1 MQRFSHQR
9 DLGLGAL
16 TLALLGLVAVAF
28 PGFIRPANLLAV
40 LDDTALLIALAL
52 GEMLV
57 LLTRG
62 VDLSVAANLA
72 LSGMVAALLDQAAP
86 GLGVLPVLLTALAV
100 GTLLGAFNGL
110 LVWRL
115 RIPSIVVTLGTLS
128 VYRGLV
134 FVVSGGVWVNSNQ
147 MSPGFLGFVRAEV
160 LGVTVLSWF
169 AILAACLA
177 WFALRYTAAGRDL
190 YAAGSNPS
198 AAAYAGID
206 PGRAQFLAFTASGA
220 LAGLCGYFW
229 VSRFGV
235 AYTDVASGFELQVI
249 AACVIGGVSIAGGV
263 GTVAGVAIG
272 ALFLGIIKNALPL
285 VGISPFWQMAVSGAV
300 ITAAVV
306 LNARA
311 ERAGAGR
318 RILEHAGEPAA
329 ARPARTQP
337 A

>member
-1 MQRFSHQR
+1 MRLPHVPR
-9 DLGLGAL
+9 DAGLGAL
-16 TLALLGLVAVAF
+16 TLLLLGLVTVAF
-28 PGFIRPANLLAV
+28 PGFIRPASLLGV
-40 LDDTALLIALAL
+40 LDDTALLILLAL

-72 LSGMVAALLDQAAP
+72 LSGMVAALLDQRAP
-86 GLGVLPVLLTALAV
+86 GLGVFPVVLAALAT
-100 GTLLGAFNGL
+100 GALLGAFNGV

-147 MSPGFLGFVRAEV
+147 MSPAFLGFVRANV
-160 LGVTVLSWF
+160 LGITVLSWF
-169 AILAACLA
+169 AILAAVLA
-177 WFALRYTAAGRDL
+177 WVFLRFLVAGRNL
-190 YAAGSNPS
+190 FASGSNPV

-206 PGRAQFLAFTASGA
+206 VGRSQFLAFTVSGA

-235 AYTDVASGFELQVI
+235 AYTDVALGFELQVI
-249 AACVIGGVSIAGGV
+249 AACVIGGVSIAGGM
-263 GTVAGVAIG
+263 GTVAGVVIG

-300 ITAAVV
+300 ITGAVV

-311 ERAGAGR
+311 ERSAGR
-318 RILEHAGEPAA
+318 RILERTSEPATA
-329 ARPARTQP
+329 APVRELPA
-337 A
+337 